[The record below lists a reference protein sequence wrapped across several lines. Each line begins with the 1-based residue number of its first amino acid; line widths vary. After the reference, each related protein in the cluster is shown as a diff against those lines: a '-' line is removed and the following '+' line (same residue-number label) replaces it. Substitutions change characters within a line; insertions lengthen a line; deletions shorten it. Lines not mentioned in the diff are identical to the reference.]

1 MSILSEVYLESSLV
15 SQVFEY
21 DSGKLIASAFNENGY
36 KLIDRK
42 QRSIGQIGSPI
53 EQFREGNAFLTG
65 GET

>member
-1 MSILSEVYLESSLV
+1 MSEVYLESSLV

-21 DSGKLIASAFNENGY
+21 DSGKLIASAYNENGY

-42 QRSIGQIGSPI
+42 QRSIEQIDSSNGQAKDGS
-53 EQFREGNAFLTG
+53 AFTTG